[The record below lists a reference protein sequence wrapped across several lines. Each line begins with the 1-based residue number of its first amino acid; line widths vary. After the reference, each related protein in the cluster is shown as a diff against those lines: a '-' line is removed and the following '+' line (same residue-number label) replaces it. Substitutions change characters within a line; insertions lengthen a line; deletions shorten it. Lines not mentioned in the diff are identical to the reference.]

1 MTTTDSDEFRNDGA
15 LANVLTGMGVVGKD
29 KTLANTVKLNPLL
42 SQVDLEELYKSGLI
56 RRYVDAIPE
65 AILRHRPTITLSTT
79 NDDLD
84 LIPKFNQFLD
94 DSRFAFALMEAI
106 QLQRLY
112 GGSGLVLLINDG
124 GTPED
129 PVNINRIRS
138 IGGYIP
144 LSRHELIPENVTY
157 TDYHKPEF
165 YRITTAQRLTAD
177 QTEAYVNVKIHQSR
191 VARFDGLYLPWN
203 VRSRNTGWGMSVVEV
218 LWDAWQ
224 NYYSALAGLGS
235 LLSEGDLLV
244 HKMPGLMQ
252 RVAAGGEADIR
263 KRLELNNLA
272 RSVYGIMVID
282 AEESVEN
289 LSRNLTNL
297 SQAIDPFVKHLQSVT
312 GWPASILMGDSP
324 GGLGKEGRFE
334 ERVWA
339 SLVEQWQDVY
349 CRTPITEI
357 FRYILASKDGP
368 TRGRVPDS
376 WEVMFPSVFVQT
388 DEEKAAL
395 RNQIAQSDNV
405 YVQMGSLN
413 ALEIRQS
420 RFGGT
425 EFSIETQ
432 LEETITEQISTQ
444 VDMQFQQ
451 QMAGFDA
458 QMQAAQGQ
466 VPPEGDTEAPP
477 PDAGNEQPILD
488 SIDAHGLTI
497 QVTHKAGEIK
507 GGYLIAPDGQRV
519 DSEGQ
524 SRFFVFGPHRNKSY
538 NLYRARFVA
547 DAALIEGPY
556 VGGFAS
562 MKAAKQGVKALYPR
576 QTVAGLS
583 VVPASELEAL
593 RAGWET
599 Y

>member
-1 MTTTDSDEFRNDGA
+1 
-15 LANVLTGMGVVGKD
+15 
-29 KTLANTVKLNPLL
+29 
-42 SQVDLEELYKSGLI
+42 
-56 RRYVDAIPE
+56 
-65 AILRHRPTITLSTT
+65 
-79 NDDLD
+79 
-84 LIPKFNQFLD
+84 
-94 DSRFAFALMEAI
+94 
-106 QLQRLY
+106 
-112 GGSGLVLLINDG
+112 
-124 GTPED
+124 
-129 PVNINRIRS
+129 
-138 IGGYIP
+138 
-144 LSRHELIPENVTY
+144 
-157 TDYHKPEF
+157 
-165 YRITTAQRLTAD
+165 
-177 QTEAYVNVKIHQSR
+177 
-191 VARFDGLYLPWN
+191 
-203 VRSRNTGWGMSVVEV
+203 
-218 LWDAWQ
+218 
-224 NYYSALAGLGS
+224 
-235 LLSEGDLLV
+235 
-244 HKMPGLMQ
+244 
-252 RVAAGGEADIR
+252 
-263 KRLELNNLA
+263 
-272 RSVYGIMVID
+272 MVID

-349 CRTPITEI
+349 CRIPITEI

-477 PDAGNEQPILD
+477 PD
-488 SIDAHGLTI
+488 
-497 QVTHKAGEIK
+497 
-507 GGYLIAPDGQRV
+507 
-519 DSEGQ
+519 
-524 SRFFVFGPHRNKSY
+524 
-538 NLYRARFVA
+538 
-547 DAALIEGPY
+547 
-556 VGGFAS
+556 
-562 MKAAKQGVKALYPR
+562 
-576 QTVAGLS
+576 
-583 VVPASELEAL
+583 VPAEV
-593 RAGWET
+593 R
-599 Y
+599 